1 MLELKDNNPM
11 YGHPWAVK
19 VKLELPF
26 HLIFKPLP
34 NFNFNTTI
42 EKSQE
47 LRATCLWTFNNR
59 CKSNR
64 FTTLN
69 TCHLFNRNNA
79 HMYKPND
86 KLLQVIKPLKL
97 GYQI

>member
-47 LRATCLWTFNNR
+47 LRATCL
-59 CKSNR
+59 
-64 FTTLN
+64 
-69 TCHLFNRNNA
+69 
-79 HMYKPND
+79 
-86 KLLQVIKPLKL
+86 
-97 GYQI
+97 